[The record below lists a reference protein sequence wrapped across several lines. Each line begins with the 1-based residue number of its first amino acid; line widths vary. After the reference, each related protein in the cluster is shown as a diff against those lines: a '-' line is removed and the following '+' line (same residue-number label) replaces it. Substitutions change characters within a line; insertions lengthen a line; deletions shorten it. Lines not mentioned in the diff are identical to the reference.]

1 MKKIILAF
9 AAAATL
15 GLSALV
21 PSSASARPLA
31 MESNAVSVQLVQHRD
46 HGRYDRYDRYD
57 RRDDRRWRR
66 HHAPREVCTVKRV
79 RTMTPHG
86 WRVRNVESCR
96 MVRGR

>member
-1 MKKIILAF
+1 MKKLILAF

-21 PSSASARPLA
+21 PTAASAKSLSI
-31 MESNAVSVQLVQHRD
+31 ESNAVSVQLVQHRD
-46 HGRYDRYDRYD
+46 HGRYGRHD

-79 RTMTPHG
+79 RVMTPNG
-86 WRVRNVESCR
+86 WRVRNVERCR